1 MSQDVRIAFRGLFA
15 LLPLLVSFTFTF
27 PAGAAPAG
35 AAPDARVSATYGR
48 LPLHFEANRGQ
59 THKDVRFVARGPNY
73 GLYLTAGEMVL
84 VLARPSQNARAEAKP
99 VALHMSLVG
108 AACKP
113 LASGRE
119 ELVELRSASSPGC
132 ERPCLDTGESCRAQ
146 GAAHVAVHRV
156 LSFRLRTVRR
166 IH

>member
-1 MSQDVRIAFRGLFA
+1 MFNHAVSSCRILGLFTVLA
-15 LLPLLVSFTFTF
+15 SFTV
-27 PAGAAPAG
+27 PVVAAT
-35 AAPDARVSATYGR
+35 DARVVESYGR
-48 LPLHFEANRGQ
+48 LPLHFEANQGQ
-59 THKDVRFVARGPNY
+59 TQKDVQFLARGPNY

-119 ELVELRSASSPGC
+119 ELVEDDRGSDAGCHGGTSGIVLQITNSSTNSLTGVAS
-132 ERPCLDTGESCRAQ
+132 
-146 GAAHVAVHRV
+146 
-156 LSFRLRTVRR
+156 RR
-166 IH
+166 F